1 MEAINKHLIKALI
14 SQDKA
19 APLIGCLHDGRGV
32 FSSDQ
37 RGNQKE
43 VKIRSERWEKERREN
58 LYSGVKVE

>member
-32 FSSDQ
+32 FPLI
-37 RGNQKE
+37 KE
-43 VKIRSERWEKERREN
+43 ETRKKLKIRSER
-58 LYSGVKVE
+58 